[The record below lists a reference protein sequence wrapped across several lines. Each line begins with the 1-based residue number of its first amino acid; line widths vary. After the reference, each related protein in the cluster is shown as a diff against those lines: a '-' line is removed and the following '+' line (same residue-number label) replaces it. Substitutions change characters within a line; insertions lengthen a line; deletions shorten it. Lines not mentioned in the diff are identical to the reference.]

1 MASSVNCF
9 SRGKGKHPKGPK
21 NGFLFGCLT
30 CKTLIVK
37 VASGET
43 GSDEVALRTQESSA
57 GALAYEIGRDGI
69 KFMSMNSDVPQIYI
83 ANPSTGTRFSLAA
96 AVDET
101 ALTPIGVYVADSG
114 MYTIDL
120 PDGTIAEDYD
130 VILLTDNAT
139 GQITDLKESAYT
151 FASDGAG
158 DEFGRFSLA
167 FRHNEVLES
176 TVQVYVY
183 ERTLYVKG
191 LEGGERIRMFD
202 TSGTCRLD
210 AVSAGEQYTAL
221 VDKEGVYIVD
231 IVSSGVRKSYKVAV
245 Y

>member
-1 MASSVNCF
+1 M
-9 SRGKGKHPKGPK
+9 
-21 NGFLFGCLT
+21 
-30 CKTLIVK
+30 
-37 VASGET
+37 
-43 GSDEVALRTQESSA
+43 
-57 GALAYEIGRDGI
+57 
-69 KFMSMNSDVPQIYI
+69 
-83 ANPSTGTRFSLAA
+83 
-96 AVDET
+96 
-101 ALTPIGVYVADSG
+101 
-114 MYTIDL
+114 
-120 PDGTIAEDYD
+120 
-130 VILLTDNAT
+130 
-139 GQITDLKESAYT
+139 KELAYT

-158 DEFGRFSLA
+158 DEFGRFSLT

-210 AVSAGEQYTAL
+210 AVGEGEQYTAL